1 MVFRPP
7 ATNYDG
13 PRMPPNV
20 LLVITDQQSRFAQ
33 SAAGNESVRTPHLDA
48 LSAAGVRF
56 SRAYCAAP
64 VCSPSRASLAT
75 GRPPHQTGL
84 MANGMPW
91 TGVMPEMCGH
101 FLRHGYDVGWVGIRP
116 ANPPSSTAAGPRFEL
131 LLPDGVGTRLGCES
145 DAAIAD
151 AAIRYLRR
159 PGRERPF
166 FLGVTLINPHDI
178 CYWVMGQA
186 ADTAGDGPLPPL
198 PDGFEPA
205 EDEPD
210 FIRRCRRRTHY
221 GPENTFTRGW
231 DRDDWRRYLR
241 EYHALTE
248 RADAETGRILD
259 ALRDAGL
266 EEETLV
272 ACTSDHGEGMARHRW
287 VVKLMLW
294 ESVVSVP
301 LTLSWPGAIPRG
313 RVRNQLASGLDL
325 LPTLC
330 DYAGLPVPAG
340 VVGRSLRGAV
350 EEDGPGRDYV
360 VTELHPDDQDL
371 AFAARIVVSERHKYA
386 AFSDGRPRE
395 VLFDLEADPGETRNL
410 AADPSRAHALATH
423 RRYLRQ
429 WIEETGD
436 HDFPLPPQA
445 ETA

>member
-1 MVFRPP
+1 M
-7 ATNYDG
+7 
-13 PRMPPNV
+13 
-20 LLVITDQQSRFAQ
+20 
-33 SAAGNESVRTPHLDA
+33 
-48 LSAAGVRF
+48 
-56 SRAYCAAP
+56 
-64 VCSPSRASLAT
+64 
-75 GRPPHQTGL
+75 
-84 MANGMPW
+84 
-91 TGVMPEMCGH
+91 
-101 FLRHGYDVGWVGIRP
+101 
-116 ANPPSSTAAGPRFEL
+116 
-131 LLPDGVGTRLGCES
+131 
-145 DAAIAD
+145 
-151 AAIRYLRR
+151 
-159 PGRERPF
+159 
-166 FLGVTLINPHDI
+166 
-178 CYWVMGQA
+178 
-186 ADTAGDGPLPPL
+186 
-198 PDGFEPA
+198 
-205 EDEPD
+205 
-210 FIRRCRRRTHY
+210 
-221 GPENTFTRGW
+221 
-231 DRDDWRRYLR
+231 
-241 EYHALTE
+241 
-248 RADAETGRILD
+248 
-259 ALRDAGL
+259 
-266 EEETLV
+266 

-371 AFAARIVVSERHKYA
+371 AFAARIVVSEGHKYA

>member
-1 MVFRPP
+1 M
-7 ATNYDG
+7 A
-13 PRMPPNV
+13 PNV

-33 SAAGNESVRTPHLDA
+33 SAAGNEWVRTPHLDA

-56 SRAYCAAP
+56 TRAYCAAP

-84 MANGMPW
+84 LANGMPW
-91 TGVMPEMCGH
+91 PEAMPELCGH
-101 FLRHGYDVGWVGIRP
+101 FLRHGYDVGWVGLRP
-116 ANPPSSTAAGPRFEL
+116 GNPPSSPGGGPRFEL
-131 LLPDGVGTRLGCES
+131 LLPEGAGTRLGCES
-145 DAAIAD
+145 DTAIAD

-205 EDEPD
+205 DDEPE
-210 FIRRCRRRTHY
+210 FIRRCRQRTRY

-231 DRDDWRRYLR
+231 DRGDWRRYLR

-248 RADAETGRILD
+248 RADAETGRILE
-259 ALRDAGL
+259 ALRDSGR
-266 EEETLV
+266 EGETL
-272 ACTSDHGEGMARHRW
+272 AAFTSDHGEGMARHRW

-294 ESVVSVP
+294 ESVISVP
-301 LTLSWPGAIPRG
+301 LTLSWPGVIPPGQVRG
-313 RVRNQLASGLDL
+313 HLASGLDV

-330 DYAGLPVPAG
+330 DYAGLPVPPG
-340 VVGRSLRGAV
+340 VVGRSLRGAI
-350 EEDGPGRDYV
+350 EDGGASGREYV
-360 VTELHPDDQDL
+360 VTELHPDDGDL
-371 AFAARIVVSERHKYA
+371 AFSARIVVSDRHKYA
-386 AFSDGRPRE
+386 AFSEGRPRE
-395 VLFDLEADPGETRNL
+395 MLFDLRADPGETRNL
-410 AADPSRAHALATH
+410 AADPCHRGALDAH

-429 WIEETGD
+429 WTGQTRD
-436 HDFPLPPQA
+436 HHFPPPP
-445 ETA
+445 TR